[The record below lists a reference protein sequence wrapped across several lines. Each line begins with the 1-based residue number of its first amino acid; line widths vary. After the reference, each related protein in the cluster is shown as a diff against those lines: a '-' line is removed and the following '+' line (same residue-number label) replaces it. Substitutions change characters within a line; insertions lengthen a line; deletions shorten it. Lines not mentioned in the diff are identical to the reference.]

1 MSATAVTTATGS
13 RLGFALADGA
23 IVARRNLVQIVR
35 IPTVLVF
42 ELIQP
47 IMFVLLFRYVYQD
60 VFTGL
65 LAGVDYVLF
74 LMPGIFVQNTI
85 FGSTTTAIGIAEDLK
100 KGIVDRFRSLPMARS
115 AVLVGR
121 TTADLAKNFLLV
133 LIMIGIGYVVGF
145 RFQQGIVAAVGVVV
159 LVLAIGFAFSW
170 ISAALGL
177 AIKEV
182 EAVQAAS
189 FTWIFPLVFVSSIF
203 LPPQGMHP
211 VLEAVARNNP
221 MTYWANLVRYLSIGQ
236 EGIVDPT
243 TGIPVDTFE
252 GLLLKSVLWIV
263 GLLVVFI
270 PLAVRLYRRLD

>member
-1 MSATAVTTATGS
+1 MSVTTASPNVS
-13 RLGFALADGA
+13 RLRYALSDGL
-23 IVARRNLVQIVR
+23 IVARRNLVQVVR
-35 IPTVLVF
+35 IPTVFVF

-60 VFTGL
+60 AFSGL
-65 LAGVDYVLF
+65 LTVPYVQF
-74 LMPGIFVQNTI
+74 LMPGIFVQNGI
-85 FGSTTTAIGIAEDLK
+85 FGSTTTAIGLAEDLK
-100 KGIVDRFRSLPMARS
+100 RGIVDRFRSLPMARS

-121 TTADLAKNFLLV
+121 TTADLMKNVILV
-133 LIMIGIGYVVGF
+133 VIMIGIGYVVGF
-145 RFQQGIVAAVGVVV
+145 RFQEGLLSALGVVV
-159 LVLAIGFAFSW
+159 LVLAIGWTFTW

-177 AIKEV
+177 ALKEV

-211 VLEAVARNNP
+211 ALEAVARNNP
-221 MTYWANLVRYLSIGQ
+221 MTYWANLARYLSVGPQ
-236 EGIVDPT
+236 GIVDPA

-252 GLLLKSVLWIV
+252 GLLLKSTLWIV

-270 PLAVRLYRRLD
+270 PLSVRLYRRLT

>member
-1 MSATAVTTATGS
+1 MSATAVATRGGS

-60 VFTGL
+60 AFAGL
-65 LAGVDYVLF
+65 LTVPYVLF

-85 FGSTTTAIGIAEDLK
+85 FGSTTTAIGLAEDLK

-121 TTADLAKNFLLV
+121 TTSDLVKNLV
-133 LIMIGIGYVVGF
+133 LVTIMIGIGYVVGF
-145 RFQQGIVAAVGVVV
+145 RFQEGVVAAIGVVF

-170 ISAALGL
+170 ISATLGL

-263 GLLVVFI
+263 GLLAVFI

>member
-1 MSATAVTTATGS
+1 MSATAVATRGGS
-13 RLGFALADGA
+13 RLSYALSDGA

-60 VFTGL
+60 AFAGL
-65 LAGVDYVLF
+65 LTVPYVLF

-85 FGSTTTAIGIAEDLK
+85 FGSTTTAIGLAEDLK

-115 AVLVGR
+115 AVLIGR
-121 TTADLAKNFLLV
+121 TTADLMKNFVLV
-133 LIMIGIGYVVGF
+133 MIMIGIGYVVGF
-145 RFQQGIVAAVGVVV
+145 RFQEGIVAAIGVVA
-159 LVLAIGFAFSW
+159 LVLAVGFAFSW
-170 ISAALGL
+170 ISATLGL

-211 VLEAVARNNP
+211 VLEAFARNNP
-221 MTYWANLVRYLSIGQ
+221 MTYWANLARYLSIGQ

-252 GLLLKSVLWIV
+252 GLLIKSVLWIV
-263 GLLVVFI
+263 GLLIVFI
-270 PLAVRLYRRLD
+270 PLAVRLYRRLA

>member
-1 MSATAVTTATGS
+1 MSATTVATRGGS
-13 RLGFALADGA
+13 RLSYAVSDGA
-23 IVARRNLVQIVR
+23 IVARRNLLQIVR

-47 IMFVLLFRYVYQD
+47 IMFVLLFRYVYQNA
-60 VFTGL
+60 FTGL
-65 LAGVDYVLF
+65 LTVPYVLF

-85 FGSTTTAIGIAEDLK
+85 FGSTTTAIGLAEDLK

-121 TTADLAKNFLLV
+121 TTSDLMKNFVLV
-133 LIMIGIGYVVGF
+133 TIMIGIGYVVGF
-145 RFQQGIVAAVGVVV
+145 RFQEGIVAAIGVVL

-170 ISAALGL
+170 ISATIGL

-203 LPPQGMHP
+203 LPPAGMHP

-243 TGIPVDTFE
+243 TGVPVDTFE
-252 GLLLKSVLWIV
+252 GLLVKSVLWIA
-263 GLLVVFI
+263 GLLIVFI
-270 PLAVRLYRRLD
+270 PLAVRLYRRLT

>member
-1 MSATAVTTATGS
+1 MSATAVATRGGS
-13 RLGFALADGA
+13 RFSYAVSDGA

-47 IMFVLLFRYVYQD
+47 IMFVLLFRYVYQNA
-60 VFTGL
+60 FTGL
-65 LAGVDYVLF
+65 LTVPYVLF

-85 FGSTTTAIGIAEDLK
+85 FGSTTTAIGLAEDLK

-121 TTADLAKNFLLV
+121 TTADLMKNFVLV
-133 LIMIGIGYVVGF
+133 MIMIGIGYLVGF
-145 RFQQGIVAAVGVVV
+145 RFQEGIVAAIGVVL

-170 ISAALGL
+170 ISATLGL

-221 MTYWANLVRYLSIGQ
+221 MTYWANFARYLSIGQ

-252 GLLLKSVLWIV
+252 GLLIKSVLWIV
-263 GLLVVFI
+263 GLLIVFI
-270 PLAVRLYRRLD
+270 PLAVRLYRRLA

>member
-1 MSATAVTTATGS
+1 MSAAVATRGGS
-13 RLGFALADGA
+13 RLSYAISDGA
-23 IVARRNLVQIVR
+23 IVARRNLLQIVR

-47 IMFVLLFRYVYQD
+47 IMFVLLFRYVYQNA
-60 VFTGL
+60 FTGL
-65 LAGVDYVLF
+65 LTVPYVLF

-85 FGSTTTAIGIAEDLK
+85 FGSTTTAIGLAEDLK

-121 TTADLAKNFLLV
+121 TTSDLMKNLV
-133 LIMIGIGYVVGF
+133 LVMIMIGIGYVVGF
-145 RFQQGIVAAVGVVV
+145 RFQEGIVAAIGVVL

-170 ISAALGL
+170 ISATIGL

-203 LPPQGMHP
+203 LPPAGMHP
-211 VLEAVARNNP
+211 VLEVVARNNP

-243 TGIPVDTFE
+243 TGVPVDTFE
-252 GLLLKSVLWIV
+252 GLLIKSVLWIA
-263 GLLVVFI
+263 GLLIVFI
-270 PLAVRLYRRLD
+270 PLSVRLYRRLT

>member
-1 MSATAVTTATGS
+1 MSATTVATRGGS
-13 RLGFALADGA
+13 RLSYAVSDGA
-23 IVARRNLVQIVR
+23 IVARRNLLQIVR

-47 IMFVLLFRYVYQD
+47 IMFVLLFRYVYQNA
-60 VFTGL
+60 FTGL
-65 LAGVDYVLF
+65 LTVPYVLF

-85 FGSTTTAIGIAEDLK
+85 FGSTTTAIGLAEDLK

-121 TTADLAKNFLLV
+121 TTSDLMKNFVLV
-133 LIMIGIGYVVGF
+133 IIMIGIGYVVGF
-145 RFQQGIVAAVGVVV
+145 RFQEGIVAAIGVVL

-170 ISAALGL
+170 ISATIGL

-203 LPPQGMHP
+203 LPPAGMHP

-243 TGIPVDTFE
+243 TGVPVDTFE
-252 GLLLKSVLWIV
+252 GLLVKSVLWIA
-263 GLLVVFI
+263 GLLIVFI
-270 PLAVRLYRRLD
+270 PLAVRLYRRLT

>member
-1 MSATAVTTATGS
+1 MSATSVTTATGS

-23 IVARRNLVQIVR
+23 IVARRNLVQVVR

-60 VFTGL
+60 VFTDL

-145 RFQQGIVAAVGVVV
+145 RFQQGIVEAVGVVV

-203 LPPQGMHP
+203 VPPAGMHP

-221 MTYWANLVRYLSIGQ
+221 MTFWANLARYLSIG
-236 EGIVDPT
+236 EVGIIDPN
-243 TGIPVDTFE
+243 TGLPIDTFE

-263 GLLVVFI
+263 GLLLVFI